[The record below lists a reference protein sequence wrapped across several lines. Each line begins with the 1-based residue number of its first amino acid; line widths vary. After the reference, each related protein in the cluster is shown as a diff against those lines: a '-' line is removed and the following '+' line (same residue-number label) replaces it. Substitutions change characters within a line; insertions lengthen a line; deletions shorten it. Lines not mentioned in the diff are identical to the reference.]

1 MRVSSTFTKTTFSKQ
16 VKSSNSAG
24 ARKSVNPD
32 IIFRSL
38 LHNFLHFVTK
48 VECNTEAEISLKASV
63 MDKFESLSNSQQK
76 EQIIELAQRLKQAGL
91 NKNSSSLPFN
101 QNISQEDRN
110 LLSLLN
116 LE

>member
-1 MRVSSTFTKTTFSKQ
+1 MRVAFSPTFSNQ
-16 VKSSNSAG
+16 VKSVYSIG
-24 ARKSVNPD
+24 ARKVLNPD
-32 IIFRSL
+32 VTFRSL
-38 LHNFLHFVTK
+38 LHGFLHSVTS

-76 EQIIELAQRLKQAGL
+76 EQIIELAQRLKQSGL
-91 NKNSSSLPFN
+91 NKNSSSHPLN

-116 LE
+116 L